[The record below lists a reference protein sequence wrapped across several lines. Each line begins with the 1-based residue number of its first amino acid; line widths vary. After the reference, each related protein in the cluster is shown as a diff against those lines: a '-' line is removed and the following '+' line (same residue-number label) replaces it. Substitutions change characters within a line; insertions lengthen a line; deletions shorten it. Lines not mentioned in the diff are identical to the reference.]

1 MLALSTVRTEEPLA
15 GVTQPQVAPARARV
29 HRHELC
35 FTSLYRQGYAFAFPC
50 DEFGSVD
57 VAALTPAALR
67 NFFMARAG
75 VGREY
80 ASPELRAMP
89 GFAH

>member
-1 MLALSTVRTEEPLA
+1 MHALSSVLPDDSPV
-15 GVTQPQVAPARARV
+15 GVTQVQARSARARV
-29 HRHELC
+29 CRHELC

-50 DEFGSVD
+50 DEFGVVD
-57 VAALTPAALR
+57 VASLTPAARR
-67 NFFMARAG
+67 NYFEARAG

-80 ASPELRAMP
+80 AAPELRAMP